1 MCPSVF
7 RMECVYIESQYIRQV
22 WVHGSSLKSVTVAV
36 IVPDEPSVKFWADS
50 RGLPRSVDIS
60 TCLYLSTISLSLA
73 APSPSSAT
81 TRS

>member
-60 TCLYLSTISLSLA
+60 T
-73 APSPSSAT
+73 
-81 TRS
+81 

>member
-36 IVPDEPSVKFWADS
+36 IVPDEPSVKFRADS
-50 RGLPRSVDIS
+50 RGLPRSV
-60 TCLYLSTISLSLA
+60 
-73 APSPSSAT
+73 
-81 TRS
+81 